1 MKNKGLLI
9 TLLTLIGL
17 LIIGLVTVMI
27 LFMNGKLNF
36 DNIKFMS
43 GESTNLIFEENY
55 ETELHNIKIDSDIYS
70 IKFIHSEDEF
80 AHVRIYSDNNK
91 IKDVTNDGSKLDI
104 QVREKNHISIFNF
117 VTPVVYIELPANF
130 VGEFNITSDVG
141 NVHIDE
147 FDNAALK
154 LSADVGNTKIKSIN
168 TIEAD
173 ADVGNIT
180 IEKVKYAF
188 IETNTG
194 NIKINEVNNFKLEA
208 DTGNITIEKAYLE
221 SDSKIKTDTGN
232 IKIKKTND
240 VYINAK
246 ADVGNTK
253 VNNSN
258 RKADIELNIKTDTG
272 NIKVNY

>member
-17 LIIGLVTVMI
+17 LIVGLVTVMI

-70 IKFIHSEDEF
+70 IKFIHSEDEY

-91 IKDVTNDGSKLDI
+91 IKEVKNDGSKLDI
-104 QVREKNHISIFNF
+104 QVREKSHIGIFNF
-117 VTPVVYIELPANF
+117 VTPAVYIELPSNF
-130 VGEFNITSDVG
+130 VGEFNIISDVG
-141 NVHIDE
+141 NIHIDE
-147 FDNAALK
+147 FDNASLK

-208 DTGNITIEKAYLE
+208 DTGNINIEKAYLE

-232 IKIKKTND
+232 IKIKETND

>member
-9 TLLTLIGL
+9 TLLSLIGL
-17 LIIGLVTVMI
+17 LIVGLVTVMI
-27 LFMNGKLNF
+27 LFMNGKIDFGNF
-36 DNIKFMS
+36 KFMS

-91 IKDVTNDGSKLDI
+91 IKEVKNDGSSLDI
-104 QVREKNHISIFNF
+104 QVREKSHIGIFNF

-130 VGEFNITSDVG
+130 VGEFNITSDIG
-141 NVHIDE
+141 NIHIDE
-147 FDNAALK
+147 FDNASLK
-154 LSADVGNTKIKSIN
+154 LSADVGNTKIESIN

-208 DTGNITIEKAYLE
+208 DTGNINIEKAYLE
-221 SDSKIKTDTGN
+221 SDSNIKTDTGN
-232 IKIKKTND
+232 IKIKETND

>member
-9 TLLTLIGL
+9 TLLSLIGL
-17 LIIGLVTVMI
+17 LILGLVAVMI
-27 LFMNGKLNF
+27 LFMNGKLSF
-36 DNIKFMS
+36 DNFKFMS
-43 GESTNLIFEENY
+43 GESEELVLEETY
-55 ETELHNIKIDSDIYS
+55 ETELHKIAIDSDVYI
-70 IKFIHSEDEF
+70 IRFIHSEDEYS
-80 AHVRIYSDNNK
+80 HVRIYSDNNNVK
-91 IKDVTNDGSKLDI
+91 EVKNEGSELSIK
-104 QVREKNHISIFNF
+104 VREQNHISIFSF
-117 VTPVVYIELPANF
+117 VKPVVYIELPSNF
-130 VGEFNITSDVG
+130 VGELKITSDVG
-141 NVHIDE
+141 NVNIDE
-147 FDNAALK
+147 FNNASVK
-154 LSADVGNTKIKSIN
+154 LTSDVGNAKIKSIN

-208 DTGNITIEKAYLE
+208 DTGNINIEKAYLE
-221 SDSKIKTDTGN
+221 SDSNIKTDTGN
-232 IKIKKTND
+232 IKIKRTND

-253 VNNSN
+253 VKNSN

>member
-17 LIIGLVTVMI
+17 LIVGLVAVMI

-91 IKDVTNDGSKLDI
+91 IKEVKNDGSSLDI

-147 FDNAALK
+147 FDNASLK

-194 NIKINEVNNFKLEA
+194 NIRINEVNNFKLEA
-208 DTGNITIEKAYLE
+208 DTGGRKKGGCTA
-221 SDSKIKTDTGN
+221 DT
-232 IKIKKTND
+232 
-240 VYINAK
+240 
-246 ADVGNTK
+246 
-253 VNNSN
+253 
-258 RKADIELNIKTDTG
+258 
-272 NIKVNY
+272 

>member
-17 LIIGLVTVMI
+17 LIVGLVTVMI

-55 ETELHNIKIDSDIYS
+55 ETELHNIKIDADIYS

-91 IKDVTNDGSKLDI
+91 IKEVKNDGSKLDI

-130 VGEFNITSDVG
+130 VGEFNVTSDVG
-141 NVHIDE
+141 NIHIDE
-147 FDNAALK
+147 FANASLK

-208 DTGNITIEKAYLE
+208 DTGNINIEKAYLE

-253 VNNSN
+253 IKNSN

>member
-9 TLLTLIGL
+9 TLLSLIGL
-17 LIIGLVTVMI
+17 LIVGLVAVMI

-55 ETELHNIKIDSDIYS
+55 ETELHNIKIDADIYS

-91 IKDVTNDGSKLDI
+91 IKEVKNDGSKLDI

-130 VGEFNITSDVG
+130 VGEFNVTSDVG
-141 NVHIDE
+141 NIHIDE
-147 FDNAALK
+147 FDNASLK

-208 DTGNITIEKAYLE
+208 DTGNINIEKAYLE

-246 ADVGNTK
+246 ADVGHTK